1 MDIKRVLIGIL
12 IWAFLIGVPVC
23 IVKCSEFYE
32 NTMTAWTRRTA
43 CYTVAIVAILIAAV
57 TLPMGLSPTW
67 NGKRLSHRNQYELM
81 ADAILQGH
89 LYIDYGD
96 VDKKLLAMENP
107 YNPAQRQALKVSY
120 HWDHAF
126 YNGKYYMYFGV
137 VPVFLLFIPFKLL
150 TGMSLTTYHAT
161 QVFAAFFVVG
171 MFYFF
176 WTTARNYF
184 EKMSI
189 GLYWMLSIAFSMIG
203 IWYAVTTPSLY
214 CTAIT
219 SGVCLELWSIIF
231 FIKALREEE
240 SRMRRN
246 GFAFA
251 GAVCGA
257 LTFGC
262 RPTVALANIIFVPV
276 LILLYKNLQ
285 CKLFPDLAFICSP
298 YAVIGCLLMWYNYAR
313 FDNPFEFGQK
323 YQLTITDQT
332 GYSIMEEVKYFPEIL
347 LGLFDSYFKA
357 PEMTESFPF
366 FSFGGVYFNFSI
378 LFVVFAVLFS
388 EKTLEAIRK
397 CDIFPVLLAAYVAPI
412 IITISWVIWSPII
425 LERYKMDIYWLLGIL
440 SFIIIGFFYKNSR
453 NQRMVTA
460 LFGIWA
466 YTEMIK
472 SVLLF
477 LVPNDE
483 NFAEVYPEVL
493 SNISHYI
500 FFWS

>member
-1 MDIKRVLIGIL
+1 
-12 IWAFLIGVPVC
+12 
-23 IVKCSEFYE
+23 
-32 NTMTAWTRRTA
+32 
-43 CYTVAIVAILIAAV
+43 
-57 TLPMGLSPTW
+57 
-67 NGKRLSHRNQYELM
+67 
-81 ADAILQGH
+81 
-89 LYIDYGD
+89 
-96 VDKKLLAMENP
+96 
-107 YNPAQRQALKVSY
+107 
-120 HWDHAF
+120 
-126 YNGKYYMYFGV
+126 
-137 VPVFLLFIPFKLL
+137 
-150 TGMSLTTYHAT
+150 
-161 QVFAAFFVVG
+161 
-171 MFYFF
+171 
-176 WTTARNYF
+176 
-184 EKMSI
+184 
-189 GLYWMLSIAFSMIG
+189 
-203 IWYAVTTPSLY
+203 
-214 CTAIT
+214 
-219 SGVCLELWSIIF
+219 
-231 FIKALREEE
+231 
-240 SRMRRN
+240 
-246 GFAFA
+246 
-251 GAVCGA
+251 
-257 LTFGC
+257 
-262 RPTVALANIIFVPV
+262 
-276 LILLYKNLQ
+276 
-285 CKLFPDLAFICSP
+285 
-298 YAVIGCLLMWYNYAR
+298 MWYNYAR